1 MAENLRNLE
10 PDSQYAVL
18 DAQVYSADLPGPDD
32 YYAPEPGVGD
42 SFTFGQVLAIQV
54 SDLERTPYQA
64 GSGLWEIEDGPY
76 AGWYGWGLFR
86 GMEKQGDNWVSI

>member
-1 MAENLRNLE
+1 M
-10 PDSQYAVL
+10 
-18 DAQVYSADLPGPDD
+18 
-32 YYAPEPGVGD
+32 GD

-76 AGWYGWGLFR
+76 AGWDGWGLFR
-86 GMEKQGDNWVSI
+86 GMEKQGDNWVSNGGFTG